1 MLATTGLIVE
11 AFLKVHTTVGLL
23 SLPVRGA
30 RQVEGVHT
38 SRKVA
43 SCRTN
48 IDKSR
53 SELVICPLGL
63 SKLIRLAQ
71 MPGGHWRRH
80 TKCVPSLSVSNQTPP
95 PPKPDAS
102 VYPKYVGCRWTISA
116 KLVGWCFI
124 RAYRSCQCAMS

>member
-1 MLATTGLIVE
+1 MAQIWNMLATTRLIAE
-11 AFLKVHTTVGLL
+11 AFLKVHATVGLL

-48 IDKSR
+48 TDKSR

-80 TKCVPSLSVSNQTPP
+80 TKFVPPLLVSNQTPP
-95 PPKPDAS
+95 H
-102 VYPKYVGCRWTISA
+102 T
-116 KLVGWCFI
+116 
-124 RAYRSCQCAMS
+124 